1 MKERLKK
8 FIEYQGLSTNLFETK
23 ICVGRGVINRYLRE
37 DCTFSAEILVKIGQ
51 TYKDLNMN
59 WLINGRGSMFC
70 DEINVE
76 DKPDSE
82 KNRIELMSMVIDAK
96 DELIETLKDRVDKQN
111 EYLTELTKKY
121 IETTDDLRKHKH
133 T

>member
-1 MKERLKK
+1 
-8 FIEYQGLSTNLFETK
+8 
-23 ICVGRGVINRYLRE
+23 
-37 DCTFSAEILVKIGQ
+37 
-51 TYKDLNMN
+51 
-59 WLINGRGSMFC
+59 MFC

-82 KNRIELMSMVIDAK
+82 KNRIELMSMVINAK

-133 T
+133 A